1 MAATGSARWLLT
13 GRDNTCK
20 YNPAGFHG
28 AFNVS
33 RACGMD
39 IAHACPRVENF
50 QKIRVGKK
58 TIAVPNSNLSGSISV
73 FVGFSFLQLIFRNQ
87 LWLATKIWTPW
98 FVRNW
103 KMFVFIAGLL
113 NDGTRP
119 SYIVATRG
127 RRVYQLVIRI
137 SKIFCIPDQF
147 FLIYSQPS
155 CQSCLNFMELLMF
168 WLRWRWFK
176 TSFEFK
182 KK

>member
-1 MAATGSARWLLT
+1 MRNGYCTR
-13 GRDNTCK
+13 
-20 YNPAGFHG
+20 
-28 AFNVS
+28 VS
-33 RACGMD
+33 ACGKFSKNKS
-39 IAHACPRVENF
+39 R
-50 QKIRVGKK
+50 GKDHRC
-58 TIAVPNSNLSGSISV
+58 AEFE
-73 FVGFSFLQLIFRNQ
+73 FVRIDFRFCGIFIFAIDFSQPTLTRDDG
-87 LWLATKIWTPW
+87 TKIWTPW

-119 SYIVATRG
+119 SYIVATRR